1 MSGIKSIQSEEQ
13 FHRFV
18 ADLERISQIKEV
30 NITSKLKE
38 TKGKLDGRFVT
49 FIKKVLSLIPKVNLS
64 TTNLDTVVKK
74 IAQLAVDYEKK
85 GYFTTVDQAKLIAVI
100 ENLKNK
106 GKLYTEVSGQRM
118 GSEKVFYC
126 AFKTIN
132 ELSAKKFIPPRQP
145 RSKEDNN
152 TILRKE
158 LEKRGLMTPLLEAV
172 WEGNK
177 DKVLELISQGFDP
190 SIPDSTGCLPLH
202 HALRVENLSIPILE
216 ILVQN
221 PANVNYRSNEGEYP
235 LSIALRLGYIATAK
249 FLLEKGASPDSRD
262 SLGFLPI
269 HYAAREGD
277 IEMVK
282 ALIPFVANINDA
294 QRPPVGSEFYFP
306 EHAFTPLCL
315 AAMSRNADL
324 VKLLLEMGADPNSAT
339 TAGRLP
345 LHSAVQQRY
354 YGIDEKKDEAV
365 KEIIKLLIPLTND
378 LNKQGHLGRTPLA
391 DAAISSNTIGL
402 NLLIE
407 KGGKA
412 DIRDEIGM
420 LPLHHAAYYGDVEIA
435 KILIPLTP
443 DINDNQTT
451 GEMNEQL
458 TPLLVALKNKQSE
471 VAKLLLEKGAN
482 PNLPDKDGNLPLHYA
497 VKNNDLELS
506 RSLAAVTQDLNKVG
520 AYAES
525 HLLMAAKQGNHAL
538 VKVLLAKGADAD
550 MADKQGNLP
559 LHRALRGNNVELVA
573 DLIAATKN
581 LNKSGSINETPLLI
595 AIKEGSPT
603 FLEMLLKGGAKLSPA
618 DKSVMESYLILE
630 TKAITKLLKEYGQI

>member
-30 NITSKLKE
+30 NITSKLEE
-38 TKGKLDGRFVT
+38 TKGKLDGRFIT

-85 GYFTTVDQAKLIAVI
+85 GYFTTFDQAKLITVI

-118 GSEKVFYC
+118 GSEKVFYL

-132 ELSAKKFIPPRQP
+132 ELSAGTFIAPRKP
-145 RSKEDNN
+145 REDNN
-152 TILRKE
+152 TLLRKD
-158 LEKRGLMTPLLEAV
+158 LENRGLMTPLLEAV

-190 SIPDSTGCLPLH
+190 STPDSTGCLPLH

-221 PANVNYRSNEGEYP
+221 PANVNYRSNEGDYP
-235 LSIALRLGYIATAK
+235 LNIALRLGYITTAK
-249 FLLEKGASPDSRD
+249 FLLEKGARPDSRD
-262 SLGFLPI
+262 SMGFLPI
-269 HYAAREGD
+269 HYAARAGN
-277 IEMVK
+277 IEIVK
-282 ALIPFVANINDA
+282 ALIPFVADINDA
-294 QRPPVGSEFYFP
+294 QRPPVGSVFYIL

-315 AAMSRNADL
+315 AARSRNADL

-339 TAGRLP
+339 SADSLP
-345 LHSAVQQRY
+345 LHSAVQQMY
-354 YGIDEKKDEAV
+354 YGLDEKKDEAV
-365 KEIIKLLIPLTND
+365 KESIKLLIPLTND

-391 DAAISSNTIGL
+391 DAAYCGNTIGL

-407 KGGKA
+407 KGAKA
-412 DIRDEIGM
+412 DIRDERGM
-420 LPLHHAAYYGDVEIA
+420 LPLHHAAYNGDVEIA

-443 DINDNQTT
+443 DINDHQTT
-451 GEMNEQL
+451 GKTNEQL
-458 TPLLVALKNKQSE
+458 TPLLVALKNNQSG

-497 VKNNDLELS
+497 VKNKDLELT

-550 MADKQGNLP
+550 VADKDGNLP

-595 AIKEGSPT
+595 AIKVGSPT